1 MKGDKGISAFPD
13 GDNIF
18 KWIGTIHGPEETVS
32 VLNFIQRSVVSFDF
46 EYYSFYACMH
56 RFSADLHLSCPWSF
70 PVATH
75 TPHPR

>member
-32 VLNFIQRSVVSFDF
+32 TFHKIVMPTFFVKNESNQLLLIFVTVL
-46 EYYSFYACMH
+46 
-56 RFSADLHLSCPWSF
+56 
-70 PVATH
+70 
-75 TPHPR
+75 